1 MKKILALGAV
11 LLMALAACNGGGERQ
26 KTKRVAFVGMPG
38 INAYFQSMQSE
49 FTKQFSAKGQD
60 ASRVNGSFNP
70 AEQVSQAELYLDDD
84 PDYLFIWP
92 NNPATM
98 TNVVKKAHDQGTKIV
113 SFVEEIPDSDAYV
126 VTDPRELAG
135 QSAQIASKWIDT
147 VWANAAA
154 GAVKVAVVYDGS
166 KTNVVWQ
173 AESMRDTIKQN
184 TKVDSNVAFIAVEE
198 GTDKGKSW
206 ADLYLTDNHVDVI
219 LSPNCSTSMGISNSM
234 LADGSR
240 NKEQS
245 AIFTVNIQ
253 SEEDIAKVISSKN
266 NACLVRGGANA
277 GNGAEGT
284 IADFV
289 TVWEGLE
296 SGKLPKGY
304 KQMSINT
311 FMYEDQFRDSVDGI
325 NIETRK

>member
-1 MKKILALGAV
+1 MKKLIALGAT
-11 LLMALAACNGGGERQ
+11 LLMTLAACGSGARA
-26 KTKRVAFVGMPG
+26 KTNRVAFVGMPG
-38 INAYFQSMQSE
+38 INAYFTEMQTE
-49 FTKQFSAKGQD
+49 FTKQFAAEGQD
-60 ASRVNGSFNP
+60 AKRVNGSFNP

-92 NNPATM
+92 NNPDTM
-98 TNVVKKAHDQGTKIV
+98 KNVVKKAHDQGTKII
-113 SFVEEIPDSDAYV
+113 SFVEEIEDSDAYV

-154 GAVKVAVVYDGS
+154 GTVKVAVVYDSS

-184 TKVDSNVAFIAVEE
+184 TKVNSDVAFVACEE

-206 ADLYLTDNHVDVI
+206 ADLYLVDHHIDVV

-234 LADGSR
+234 LADASR
-240 NKEQS
+240 NKGQS
-245 AIFTVNIQ
+245 GIFTVNIQ
-253 SEEDIAKVISSKN
+253 SEEDIAKVATSKT

-277 GNGAEGT
+277 GNGAAGT

-289 TVWEGLE
+289 KVWKGIEAGTLE
-296 SGKLPKGY
+296 KGY
-304 KQMSINT
+304 KQMSENT
-311 FMYEDQFRDSVDGI
+311 FMYEDQFRGSVDQI
-325 NIETRK
+325 NFNA

>member
-1 MKKILALGAV
+1 MKKLIALGAT
-11 LLMALAACNGGGERQ
+11 LLMTLAACGSGARA
-26 KTKRVAFVGMPG
+26 KTNRVAFVGMPG
-38 INAYFQSMQSE
+38 INAYFTEMQTE
-49 FTKQFSAKGQD
+49 FTKQFAAEGQD
-60 ASRVNGSFNP
+60 AKRVNGSFNP

-98 TNVVKKAHDQGTKIV
+98 KNVVKKAHDQGTKII
-113 SFVEEIPDSDAYV
+113 SFVEEIEDSDAYV

-154 GAVKVAVVYDGS
+154 GTVKVAVVYDSS

-184 TKVDSNVAFIAVEE
+184 TKVNSDVAFVACEE

-206 ADLYLTDNHVDVI
+206 ADLYLVDHHIDVV

-234 LADGSR
+234 LADASR
-240 NKEQS
+240 NKGQS
-245 AIFTVNIQ
+245 GIFTVNIQ
-253 SEEDIAKVISSKN
+253 SEEDIAKVATSKT

-277 GNGAEGT
+277 GNGAAGT

-289 TVWEGLE
+289 KVWKGIEAGTLE
-296 SGKLPKGY
+296 KGY
-304 KQMSINT
+304 KQMSENT
-311 FMYEDQFRDSVDGI
+311 FMYEDQFRGSVDQI
-325 NIETRK
+325 NFNA